1 MSKNIIINDT
11 TYTGISDVQFN
22 TTEGGTATFKD
33 IDDIENV
40 EYATP
45 SISVNNNGTITA
57 SANGKSATHKLST
70 SDDAD
75 FIASNIALGKTIF
88 GITGTLSQTVSGGG
102 SENTGSTNSHIYE
115 TTLEGGELGFSSL
128 NVEHNLGSKKL
139 FWMIKR
145 EMPEGYVPVS
155 GHMIYACGLTPGVWL
170 PDAEIPSLNGEG
182 NINIYDTYSPGV
194 RIGYQRCSYSLNYND
209 TKDWGLNMGANS
221 QVISSCYPVDTNTDN
236 KLVANTSWDLSSTK
250 GATFKVTI
258 IDLSAGLALM

>member
-22 TTEGGTATFKD
+22 TVEGSTATFKD

-57 SANGKSATHKLST
+57 SANGKSATHKLSA

-102 SENTGSTNSHIYE
+102 SENTGSANSHIYE

-128 NVEHNLGSKKL
+128 TVEHNLGSKKL
-139 FWMIKR
+139 FWMITR
-145 EMPEGYVPVS
+145 EMPEGYTPAS
-155 GHMIYACGLTPGVWL
+155 SHMIYACGITPWVWL
-170 PDAEIPSLNGEG
+170 PDAEIPALNGEG
-182 NINIYDTYSPGV
+182 TINIYDTISPGA
-194 RIGYQRCSYSLNYND
+194 ILGY
-209 TKDWGLNMGANS
+209 
-221 QVISSCYPVDTNTDN
+221 
-236 KLVANTSWDLSSTK
+236 
-250 GATFKVTI
+250 
-258 IDLSAGLALM
+258 